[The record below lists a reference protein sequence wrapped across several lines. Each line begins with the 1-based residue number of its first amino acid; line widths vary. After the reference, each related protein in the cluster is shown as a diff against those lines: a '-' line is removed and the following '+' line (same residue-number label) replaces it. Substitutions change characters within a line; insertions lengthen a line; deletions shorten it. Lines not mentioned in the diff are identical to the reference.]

1 MTTQVFRARTL
12 VEARQQAAQALGK
25 GTVILTTREV
35 KRAGLGGVFG
45 GTDVEVAAA
54 VLGPSAAAE
63 TQIQTQVS
71 QRPFAPSAYA
81 NHGVASS
88 RPKATLDERDLLAS
102 LRAEVHGE
110 MRAMKLAL
118 SRNTAPAADLAA
130 ELLAIRE
137 MLAQMAP
144 PNRGDKLAKLVSA
157 RGIEGAAA
165 ATVLRATRSYPDGE
179 VADRLRTTLTALIEV
194 SPWPLLGKGRTLIAA
209 VGPTGV
215 GKTTTLAKL
224 ATRAKIDKKIVT
236 LVTCDTFRVGGV
248 EQIKRYASLL
258 DIRHEVARDAKGLA
272 AVIAS
277 SESDVILVDTS
288 GRPFRADSAEGA
300 LTPERFAAIG
310 RSGSFARHVLL
321 CMPASVRWVDAV
333 RTVKSFA
340 AAKPDAIAVTK
351 TDETDTPSGLVHAA
365 LASKLPLSMLCTGPR
380 VPEDVEP
387 ATSSS
392 VVERILGGASKDGKA
407 R

>member
-1 MTTQVFRARTL
+1 L
-12 VEARQQAAQALGK
+12 EAREQAAQALGK
-25 GTVILTTREV
+25 GAVILTTREV
-35 KRAGLGGVFG
+35 KRAGLGGMFG

-54 VLGPSAAAE
+54 VLGPATELQARLSP
-63 TQIQTQVS
+63 
-71 QRPFAPSAYA
+71 RPFSPSAYSTA
-81 NHGVASS
+81 AESV
-88 RPKATLDERDLLAS
+88 RPRATMEEREILAS

-118 SRNTAPAADLAA
+118 ARNTAPAAELAS
-130 ELLAIRE
+130 ELIAIRE
-137 MLAQMAP
+137 MLAQMTP
-144 PNRGDKLAKLVSA
+144 SNRGDKLAKLVAA

-165 ATVLRATRSYPDGE
+165 TTVLRAMRATPEGA
-179 VADRLRTTLTALIEV
+179 VIDRLRASLTALLEV

-224 ATRAKIDKKIVT
+224 ATHAKIDKKTVT

-258 DIRHEVARDAKGLA
+258 DVRHEVARDVKGLA
-272 AVIAS
+272 AILAS

-288 GRPFRADSAEGA
+288 GRPFRADSVEGL
-300 LTPERFAAIG
+300 LTPERFASLEG
-310 RSGSFARHVLL
+310 SGGISRHLLL
-321 CMPASVRWVDAV
+321 CLPASMRWVDAV

-340 AAKPDAIAVTK
+340 AAKPVAIAVTK
-351 TDETDTPSGLVHAA
+351 IDETDTPSGIVHAA
-365 LASKLPLSMLCTGPR
+365 LASKLPLSLLCTGPR
-380 VPEDVEP
+380 VPEDIEA
-387 ATSSS
+387 ATAAG
-392 VVERILGGASKDGKA
+392 VVERVLGEGSKDGKA